1 MEQPAAALSVPDTAT
16 LMVTKPVTQVGQQ
29 VPWRHLLEY
38 ILISQL
44 LTGHLSR
51 LCVALQMETWELAL
65 VVPLHIQ
72 AGYGLDAL
80 HCKLSHRCCCQL
92 CSRSTLA
99 ALGQHGATA
108 IKPRG
113 Q

>member
-16 LMVTKPVTQVGQQ
+16 LKVTKPVTQVGHSS
-29 VPWRHLLEY
+29 VMETLEY
-38 ILISQL
+38 ILTSQL
-44 LTGHLSR
+44 LTGRLSR
-51 LCVALQMETWELAL
+51 LCAALQMETWELAL

>member
-1 MEQPAAALSVPDTAT
+1 MEI
-16 LMVTKPVTQVGQQ
+16 
-29 VPWRHLLEY
+29 HLLEY
-38 ILISQL
+38 TIKSQL
-44 LTGHLSR
+44 LKSCLSR
-51 LCVALQMETWELAL
+51 LCVCCSADEKWQLAL

-80 HCKLSHRCCCQL
+80 HCKLTHHCCCQL

-99 ALGQHGATA
+99 ALGQHRATA
-108 IKPRG
+108 IKPQG